1 MEKRLCRSLDVVVVV
16 VVVVVFVLAP
26 LSFLSI
32 SFICKP
38 ILGTRTCEG
47 NSVTSRSE
55 LTRDVLM

>member
-1 MEKRLCRSLDVVVVV
+1 MEERLCRSLNVVVVV

-38 ILGTRTCEG
+38 VLGTRTCEG
-47 NSVTSRSE
+47 GIV
-55 LTRDVLM
+55 